1 MRSIAKVIRISRA
14 KFIVIHL
21 QLYYKIF
28 KISNVE
34 VTRSRSLGGGG
45 ENTIHFD
52 R

>member
-1 MRSIAKVIRISRA
+1 VRSIAKVIRISRA

-34 VTRSRSLGGGG
+34 VTRSRSLGGG
-45 ENTIHFD
+45 ENTIQF
-52 R
+52 